1 MSPNRIQYPMSK
13 STATRMLLNVNST
26 GAVVFHRTTTR
37 FAFTLLLAIAATISQ
52 PSRQAFAQDT
62 TGTPSDASKPES
74 ERLPPGYE
82 APPEKLAIMEL
93 DRPLLSKEEL
103 AKLKKD
109 AWNSFNR
116 IRTECDL
123 SANGKRIIEGS
134 IRFRLAEMTVKEDQS
149 KLLRLHQQFVGEL
162 TTVGGVGKKA
172 SEIQD
177 MTKALGQ
184 ELVKQVPNVLKNNFY
199 ARLHATEILG
209 EINYAPAYDVL
220 IGIMQAKDITE
231 DEENGQPEAVKI
243 AAVSSLTRILR
254 FANPTPKERLAI
266 AFALVAELR
275 KPDAFWW
282 RQQRMIDA
290 LRYCNIPGIDQGNN
304 DQPFVVEALV
314 AIVKDNQRAW
324 IVRTRACYALGRV
337 PFPKTVR
344 VDDVITAICECAL
357 EMCAAANA
365 NPRDL
370 NWKRCFANLY
380 FAFQPANGKDKDKD
394 KDLNTELQ
402 GPGGLL
408 TRNSGASKKA
418 YEVLIPIFND
428 VRIASTDIHIA
439 KPPAPENEK
448 KLSDFVRAR
457 NGGQAKND

>member
-13 STATRMLLNVNST
+13 STAARMLLNVNST
-26 GAVVFHRTTTR
+26 TAVVFNRTTTR
-37 FAFTLLLAIAATISQ
+37 LAFALLLAFAATVSL
-52 PSRQAFAQDT
+52 PSRPASAQDS
-62 TGTPSDASKPES
+62 TGAASDASKPES

-82 APPEKLAIMEL
+82 APPEKLAIMEM

-109 AWNSFNR
+109 SWNSFNR
-116 IRTECDL
+116 IRTECEL
-123 SANGKRIIEGS
+123 NANSKRIIEGS

-162 TTVGGVGKKA
+162 TTVGGPGKKQA
-172 SEIQD
+172 EMQE

-184 ELVKQVPNVLKNNFY
+184 ELIKQVPNVLKNNFY

-209 EINYAPAYDVL
+209 EINYSPAYDVL
-220 IGIMQAKDITE
+220 VGIMQAKDITE

-266 AFALVAELR
+266 AYALVAEIK

-290 LRYCNIPGIDQGNN
+290 LRYCNTPGIDQGDN
-304 DQPFVVEALV
+304 DRPFVVEALV
-314 AIVKDNQRAW
+314 AVVKDNQRAW

-337 PFPKTVR
+337 PLPKSVR
-344 VDDVITAICECAL
+344 VDDIVTAICECGL
-357 EMCAAANA
+357 EMCAAVNA

-380 FAFQPANGKDKDKD
+380 FAFQPANGKEKDM
-394 KDLNTELQ
+394 NTESNA
-402 GPGGLL
+402 PGGLM
-408 TRNSGASKKA
+408 TKNSGAAKKA

-439 KPPAPENEK
+439 KPPAEENVK
-448 KLSDFVRAR
+448 KLSDFLRGR
-457 NGGQAKND
+457 NGGQAANK